1 MLMCTFVLNVEL
13 LNPIR
18 FELCLLLGIV
28 LLFVLGAIIYGFF
41 RERMQYIEFLVV
53 KYCLKVMAMSFV
65 LILITMLVQLTIA
78 MLRFGSV
85 YV

>member
-1 MLMCTFVLNVEL
+1 MLMCTFVLNLEL

-28 LLFVLGAIIYGFF
+28 FLFVFGVIIYGFF
-41 RERMQYIEFLVV
+41 RENAIYRICGIE
-53 KYCLKVMAMSFV
+53 
-65 LILITMLVQLTIA
+65 ILFESNGNIICPYFDYDASTIDNC
-78 MLRFGSV
+78 